1 MIGVEERIYCT
12 MPVKNLAVDVVTATR
27 ETPIGEL
34 ARLMDDERLGD
45 LVIAEDDRPV
55 GIVTD
60 RDIALAVA
68 RNETLE
74 GLTAEDIMSR
84 DPVTIH
90 EDATAVDLPARMAE
104 GHVRRIPVVDEDGKL
119 VGIATLDDVVAT
131 VGEML
136 DDIATVIEY
145 QSREYSPDE

>member
-1 MIGVEERIYCT
+1 
-12 MPVKNLAVDVVTATR
+12 MPVESLAVDVETAR
-27 ETPIGEL
+27 KDTPLREL
-34 ARLMDDERLGD
+34 ARRMLDEELGD

-68 RNETLE
+68 REHDLDA
-74 GLTAEDIMSR
+74 LTATDVMTP

-90 EDATAVDLPARMAE
+90 RDATAVDLPATMAE
-104 GHVRRIPVVDEDGKL
+104 GRVRRIPVVDDDGRL

-136 DDIATVIEY
+136 KDVATVIEG
-145 QSREYSPDE
+145 QSREYEPEE

>member
-1 MIGVEERIYCT
+1 
-12 MPVKNLAVDVVTATR
+12 MPVESLAVDVETAR
-27 ETPIGEL
+27 KDTPLREL
-34 ARLMDDERLGD
+34 ARRMLDEELGD

-68 RNETLE
+68 REHDLDA
-74 GLTAEDIMSR
+74 LTAADVMTP

-90 EDATAVDLPARMAE
+90 RDATAVDLPATMAE
-104 GHVRRIPVVDEDGKL
+104 GRVRRIPVVDDDGRL

-136 DDIATVIEY
+136 KDVATVIEG
-145 QSREYSPDE
+145 QSREYEPEG

>member
-1 MIGVEERIYCT
+1 
-12 MPVKNLAVDVVTATR
+12 MPVESLAVDVETAR
-27 ETPIGEL
+27 KDTPLREL
-34 ARLMDDERLGD
+34 ARRMLDEELGD
-45 LVIAEDDRPV
+45 LVIAEDDRPI

-68 RNETLE
+68 RDDDLDA
-74 GLTAEDIMSR
+74 LTAGDVMTP

-90 EDATAVDLPARMAE
+90 RDATAVDLPATMAE
-104 GHVRRIPVVDEDGKL
+104 GRVRRIPVVDDDGRL

-136 DDIATVIEY
+136 KDVATVIEG
-145 QSREYSPDE
+145 QSREYEPER

>member
-1 MIGVEERIYCT
+1 
-12 MPVKNLAVDVVTATR
+12 MPVKTLAVDVETASP
-27 ETPIGEL
+27 ETPVRNL
-34 ARLMDDERLGD
+34 AKLMLADELGD
-45 LVIAEDDRPV
+45 LVIEDEHKPV

-68 RNETLE
+68 RYDDLDE
-74 GLTAEDIMSR
+74 LTAADIMTP
-84 DPVTIH
+84 DPVTVH

-104 GHVRRIPVVDEDGKL
+104 GRVRRIPVVDDDGFL

-136 DDIATVIEY
+136 KDVATVIEW
-145 QSREYSPDE
+145 QSREYRPRAEA

>member
-1 MIGVEERIYCT
+1 
-12 MPVKNLAVDVVTATR
+12 MPVESLAVDVETAR
-27 ETPIGEL
+27 KDTPLREL
-34 ARLMDDERLGD
+34 ARRMLDEELGD

-68 RNETLE
+68 REHDLDA
-74 GLTAEDIMSR
+74 LTAADVMTS

-90 EDATAVDLPARMAE
+90 RDATAVDLPATMAE
-104 GHVRRIPVVDEDGKL
+104 GRVRRIPVVDDDGRL

-136 DDIATVIEY
+136 KDVATVIEG
-145 QSREYSPDE
+145 QSREYEPEG